1 MIAGFGGTLAFAR
14 LRRRRQRQEGF
25 TLLEIVVT
33 LTILGLAMVLVV
45 GYKPP
50 WSRGLGLRGTAAEI
64 VSGLRA
70 ARSEAIVRNRPV
82 SFEIDLNSHRFQ
94 IGSGPVRQ
102 LPMDLTMTLV
112 TVASERRGSQLG
124 GIRFN
129 PDGSSTGGRLLLA
142 DGRHTIAL
150 GIDWLTGRVI
160 VSDVP

>member
-1 MIAGFGGTLAFAR
+1 MMARFKGMLSFVR
-14 LRRRRQRQEGF
+14 LRGQCQRQGGF

-33 LTILGLAMVLVV
+33 LTILSLAMVLVV

-64 VSGLRA
+64 VSGMRA

-82 SFEIDLNSHRFQ
+82 IFEIDLNAHRFQ

-102 LPMDLTMTLV
+102 LPMDLTVTLV
-112 TVASERRGSQLG
+112 TVAGEQRGPRLG

-129 PDGSSTGGRLLLA
+129 PDGSSTGGRLSLA

-150 GIDWLTGRVI
+150 GVDWLTGRVT
-160 VSDVP
+160 VTDVP